1 MAKDNTRRTWNPR
14 AGPYLGEVS
23 SLAFLSLPQH
33 VCPIPYLLAEEVK
46 IFALVVELGSSGGE
60 VSVGLEVLESLPR
73 LSNWV
78 FDVCFLKDSCESLE
92 AKEDKLLAIGCSD
105 NSVCVWDV
113 KESRM
118 VLEVQSPERC
128 LLYTMRLWGSSIST
142 LRIAS
147 GTIFNEIIV
156 WKAAGLDGDNL
167 GNGQYCASHMLRL
180 ADHEG

>member
-1 MAKDNTRRTWNPR
+1 
-14 AGPYLGEVS
+14 
-23 SLAFLSLPQH
+23 
-33 VCPIPYLLAEEVK
+33 
-46 IFALVVELGSSGGE
+46 
-60 VSVGLEVLESLPR
+60 
-73 LSNWV
+73 
-78 FDVCFLKDSCESLE
+78 
-92 AKEDKLLAIGCSD
+92 
-105 NSVCVWDV
+105 
-113 KESRM
+113 M

-180 ADHEG
+180 AGHEG